1 MCNLIVFLILFSFL
15 FFSFILWEKNKTK
28 YKKRFK
34 HIIIKWGWWQL
45 ADVWLHFIPMDR
57 DFGERKIRNLMY
69 LNRRDVRLVQMRLE
83 CNPLRPVKEA
93 KPTLFFFFFF
103 LLLLLL
109 NSQRHRDGDRLD
121 VYMHTYRLAKGP
133 AVHWL
138 PAVSKGTRPKRRKK
152 KRKNNE
158 TT

>member
-1 MCNLIVFLILFSFL
+1 
-15 FFSFILWEKNKTK
+15 
-28 YKKRFK
+28 
-34 HIIIKWGWWQL
+34 
-45 ADVWLHFIPMDR
+45 
-57 DFGERKIRNLMY
+57 
-69 LNRRDVRLVQMRLE
+69 MRLE

-103 LLLLLL
+103 VVFFFFFLLLLL

-138 PAVSKGTRPKRRKK
+138 PAVSKGPKEERKREK
-152 KRKNNE
+152 ITKQPSPVLLLWQI
-158 TT
+158 

>member
-1 MCNLIVFLILFSFL
+1 
-15 FFSFILWEKNKTK
+15 
-28 YKKRFK
+28 
-34 HIIIKWGWWQL
+34 
-45 ADVWLHFIPMDR
+45 MDR

-103 LLLLLL
+103 VVFFFFFLLLLL

-138 PAVSKGTRPKRRKK
+138 PAVSKGPKRRKK